1 MSAAAIIK
9 QLDQLI
15 QLHSSLHKLA
25 AQKTEAIKTNNIDSL
40 NTLLNAEQKHVKAIE
55 QIESVRQQ
63 EVTKLLAAHNR
74 QASDQFQ
81 DVLEVATEQE
91 KQQLVNKREQL
102 LHLIKELKSQNNLNQ
117 QLIFHSL
124 QYINISL
131 DMLRPQNQQAN
142 FNYEKPA
149 GAKQGPVNRAMFD
162 SKA

>member
-15 QLHSSLHKLA
+15 QLHSSLSKVA
-25 AQKTEAIKTNNIDSL
+25 AQKTEAIKTNNIDTL
-40 NTLLNAEQKHVKAIE
+40 NTLLNAEQKHTKAIE
-55 QIESVRQQ
+55 QIENTRQQ
-63 EVTKLLAAHNR
+63 EVIILLAAHNR
-74 QASDQFQ
+74 QPSDQFQ

-91 KQQLVNKREQL
+91 RHQLISKREQL
-102 LHLIKELKSQNNLNQ
+102 LHIIGELKNQNNLNQ

-131 DMLRPQNQQAN
+131 DMLRPQNQQTN

-149 GAKQGPVNRAMFD
+149 NAKQRPVNRAMFD

>member
-1 MSAAAIIK
+1 MSAATIIK

-15 QLHSSLHKLA
+15 QLHSSLHKLT
-25 AQKTEAIKTNNIDSL
+25 AQKTEAIKTNDIDSL

-55 QIESVRQQ
+55 QIESARQQ
-63 EVTKLLAAHNR
+63 EVIKLLAAHNR
-74 QASDQFQ
+74 QTSDDFQ
-81 DVLEVATEQE
+81 DVLEVAAEKD
-91 KQQLVNKREQL
+91 KQQLISKRDQL
-102 LHLIKELKSQNNLNQ
+102 LHIIEELKNQNSLNQ

-149 GAKQGPVNRAMFD
+149 AAKQGLVNRAMFD

>member
-1 MSAAAIIK
+1 MSATAIIK

-15 QLHSSLHKLA
+15 QLHSSLSKIA
-25 AQKTEAIKTNNIDSL
+25 AQKTEAIKTNDIDTL
-40 NTLLNAEQKHVKAIE
+40 NTLLNTEQKYVRAIE
-55 QIESVRQQ
+55 QIENARQQ
-63 EVTKLLAAHNR
+63 DVIKLLAAHNR
-74 QASDQFQ
+74 QASNQYQ

-91 KQQLVNKREQL
+91 KEQL
-102 LHLIKELKSQNNLNQ
+102 ISKRDQLLNIIGELKNQNSLNQ

-131 DMLRPQNQQAN
+131 DMLRPQNQQTN

-149 GAKQGPVNRAMFD
+149 NAKQRPVNRAMFD